1 MFGQIKQNN
10 TTWIY
15 SLVGIWLVF
24 LSCQVVPNHSLDSL
38 YLFAVPRGFP
48 GGFLGVAWGF
58 RGGCLGVSRG
68 RPLLSPL
75 QDPSNPQ
82 KTLSTHRTGWFF
94 MPAFRTLFLNG
105 MYHRAC
111 WNGIIILPIAISYFL
126 DKKTNK
132 MIKMNDPCRKRW
144 GVCE

>member
-1 MFGQIKQNN
+1 LTHFFELSRCLHQTIKLFKLFKHGTRNIEHWTRNN
-10 TTWIY
+10 ITVICSMY
-15 SLVGIWLVF
+15 
-24 LSCQVVPNHSLDSL
+24 
-38 YLFAVPRGFP
+38 RG
-48 GGFLGVAWGF
+48 GYLGVAWGF
-58 RGGCLGVSRG
+58 PGGFLGVSRG

-75 QDPSNPQ
+75 QDSSNPQ